1 MSGGIPYPAMQP
13 PSEITVRVR
22 DDSPQSDE
30 AGAIV
35 YDIVLEL
42 EGEGPKG
49 EATISSDPAD
59 DRFAPGLQA
68 QVLGGRRGDG
78 FREVRGE
85 ETVEYLVRHTGEF
98 CTT

>member
-1 MSGGIPYPAMQP
+1 MQP
-13 PSEITVRVR
+13 PAEITVRVR

-42 EGEGPKG
+42 EGEGPAG

-59 DRFAPGLQA
+59 DRFAPTLYP
-68 QVLGGRRGDG
+68 QVLGGRRRRWLSGG
-78 FREVRGE
+78 ARRGGRGI
-85 ETVEYLVRHTGEF
+85 LVRRAGGF
-98 CTT
+98 CAAPGAGCGL